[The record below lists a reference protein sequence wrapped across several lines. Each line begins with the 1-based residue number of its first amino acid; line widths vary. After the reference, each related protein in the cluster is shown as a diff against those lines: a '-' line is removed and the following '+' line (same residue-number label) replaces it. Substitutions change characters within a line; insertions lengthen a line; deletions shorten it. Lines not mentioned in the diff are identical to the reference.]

1 MIRRPPRSTLFPYTT
16 LFRSIAGHA
25 DFHRNLPLRQFFD
38 EFRIVGCR
46 QTMPDAFHAKVQR
59 PPDGSWPGAFA
70 RMSGETQTIA
80 GGVSVDVAEKFWWA
94 TALVA
99 TDPKPNHVAIT
110 MSNRYLGYSLRLFG
124 TELADSVENPEQGY
138 AEITQPALTSS
149 FQSFEDGVE
158 LLFAPQADT
167 H

>member
-1 MIRRPPRSTLFPYTT
+1 
-16 LFRSIAGHA
+16 
-25 DFHRNLPLRQFFD
+25 
-38 EFRIVGCR
+38 
-46 QTMPDAFHAKVQR
+46 
-59 PPDGSWPGAFA
+59 
-70 RMSGETQTIA
+70 
-80 GGVSVDVAEKFWWA
+80 
-94 TALVA
+94 
-99 TDPKPNHVAIT
+99 